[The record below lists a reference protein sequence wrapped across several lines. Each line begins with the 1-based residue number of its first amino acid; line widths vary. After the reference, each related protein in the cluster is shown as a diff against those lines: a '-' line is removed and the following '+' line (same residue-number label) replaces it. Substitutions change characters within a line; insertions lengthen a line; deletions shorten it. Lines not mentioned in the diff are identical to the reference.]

1 MKRPEALA
9 AKCLPGVFKK
19 IVKFIGA
26 KLWYNKGRERG
37 AAHGAA
43 FPCLKCRGWAFACA
57 GRDTTEK
64 AW

>member
-26 KLWYNKGRERG
+26 KLWYNKGVNEARRTG
-37 AAHGAA
+37 RL
-43 FPCLKCRGWAFACA
+43 FPA
-57 GRDTTEK
+57 
-64 AW
+64 

>member
-26 KLWYNKGRERG
+26 ANCNNKL
-37 AAHGAA
+37 
-43 FPCLKCRGWAFACA
+43 
-57 GRDTTEK
+57 DTP
-64 AW
+64 W